1 MIGVVIVAHGGLA
14 AEYLSVVEHVL
25 GSQDGMAAV
34 SIGPEDDRTSKQTQ
48 IRATAA
54 TVERGDGVVIVT
66 DMYGGSPSNLSVMA
80 CTDGERRVLFG
91 ANLPMLVKLTKSRH
105 LPLDQAVKLALEA
118 GRKYLGCHYPRSPD
132 TPGDDSEDKET

>member
-14 AEYLSVVEHVL
+14 AEYLAVVEHVL

-34 SIGPEDDRTSKQTQ
+34 SIGPEDDRASKQTQ

-54 TVERGDGVVIVT
+54 AMERGDGVVIVT

-80 CTDGERRVLFG
+80 CTDGQRRVLFG

-105 LPLDQAVKLALEA
+105 LDLDDAVKLALEA
-118 GRKYLGCHYPRSPD
+118 GRKYLGCHCPQPPD
-132 TPGDDSEDKET
+132 TPDHEAKDKDT